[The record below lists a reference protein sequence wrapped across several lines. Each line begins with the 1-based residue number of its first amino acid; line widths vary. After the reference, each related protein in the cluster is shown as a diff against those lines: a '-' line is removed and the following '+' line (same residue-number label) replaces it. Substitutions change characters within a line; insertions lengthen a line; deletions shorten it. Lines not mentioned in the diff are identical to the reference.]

1 MKYVIAAV
9 VGLVWGAL
17 AAFVNSRITIKCL
30 AKNTAK
36 AITVMNLAH
45 MAVDVVALAIV
56 FLVRGLLPCS
66 FEATLIAT
74 AAALSIVTIIFTY
87 KISYNEKK

>member
-1 MKYVIAAV
+1 MNYVIAAL
-9 VGLVWGAL
+9 VGLLWGAL
-17 AAFVNSRITIKCL
+17 AAFANSRITLKCI
-30 AKNTAK
+30 AKNTAS

-45 MAVDVVALAIV
+45 MAVDVAALAVV
-56 FLVRGLLPCS
+56 FLLRGLLPFS